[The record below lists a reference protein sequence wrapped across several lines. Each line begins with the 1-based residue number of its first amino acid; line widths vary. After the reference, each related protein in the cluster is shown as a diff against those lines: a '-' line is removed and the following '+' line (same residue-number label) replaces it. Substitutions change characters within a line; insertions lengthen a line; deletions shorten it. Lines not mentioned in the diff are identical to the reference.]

1 MSRQTVHLK
10 HLRVCQPFRVE
21 FHGMPP
27 CEISYSR
34 PPGLTRRQKRRP
46 AVASCVSRPVLLRG
60 PIFLLYLF
68 PCAVATPVQC
78 FLMYYCCPSLLCL
91 AKSAP
96 VSCAV
101 KLSRAPFLHRHCGCA
116 MIMNTLYPNNCPKWE
131 RTMTLQKLRRWLG
144 FPLEDRYRVH
154 IEQDIVQSSLRPGI
168 FSALLI
174 LAFQAVM
181 MVLSL
186 LRKGGPFASLRRQ
199 GYWWLYVTLFSVTLL
214 FLLLIVFLMRRRR
227 PCLDTFFLPL
237 QTFYT
242 AFLCLWG
249 TCVTLLDQ
257 FGGNSLSVFTYVT
270 LSAAALTVLQPW
282 QSALIFTGNCLF
294 LNLLLPYTPAGPDNF
309 YSNAVNSCFVTLGA
323 FFISLWFYRSKVS
336 SRYAKIIIEQQ
347 NADIRSMNVQLDQ
360 MAHTDELTGMK
371 NRRSLERL
379 PLDDRWNEMP
389 PVSAMM
395 VDIDFFKQFNDTYG
409 HLAGDECLQRIAAVI
424 RQFME
429 GREGVAV
436 RFGGEEF
443 FICLFSCSRAQV
455 LEAGE
460 TLRAAV
466 ERCGYPRG
474 DLPQGCITVS
484 IGAATTEAENAPRLE
499 DLLSRADKALYEAK
513 HEGRNCVAA
522 YI

>member
-1 MSRQTVHLK
+1 M
-10 HLRVCQPFRVE
+10 
-21 FHGMPP
+21 
-27 CEISYSR
+27 
-34 PPGLTRRQKRRP
+34 
-46 AVASCVSRPVLLRG
+46 
-60 PIFLLYLF
+60 
-68 PCAVATPVQC
+68 
-78 FLMYYCCPSLLCL
+78 
-91 AKSAP
+91 
-96 VSCAV
+96 
-101 KLSRAPFLHRHCGCA
+101 
-116 MIMNTLYPNNCPKWE
+116 
-131 RTMTLQKLRRWLG
+131 
-144 FPLEDRYRVH
+144 
-154 IEQDIVQSSLRPGI
+154 
-168 FSALLI
+168 
-174 LAFQAVM
+174 
-181 MVLSL
+181 
-186 LRKGGPFASLRRQ
+186 
-199 GYWWLYVTLFSVTLL
+199 
-214 FLLLIVFLMRRRR
+214 
-227 PCLDTFFLPL
+227 
-237 QTFYT
+237 
-242 AFLCLWG
+242 
-249 TCVTLLDQ
+249 
-257 FGGNSLSVFTYVT
+257 
-270 LSAAALTVLQPW
+270 
-282 QSALIFTGNCLF
+282 
-294 LNLLLPYTPAGPDNF
+294 PYTPAGPDNF

-347 NADIRSMNVQLDQ
+347 NADIRSMNVQLDK

>member
-1 MSRQTVHLK
+1 M
-10 HLRVCQPFRVE
+10 
-21 FHGMPP
+21 
-27 CEISYSR
+27 
-34 PPGLTRRQKRRP
+34 
-46 AVASCVSRPVLLRG
+46 
-60 PIFLLYLF
+60 
-68 PCAVATPVQC
+68 
-78 FLMYYCCPSLLCL
+78 
-91 AKSAP
+91 
-96 VSCAV
+96 
-101 KLSRAPFLHRHCGCA
+101 
-116 MIMNTLYPNNCPKWE
+116 
-131 RTMTLQKLRRWLG
+131 
-144 FPLEDRYRVH
+144 
-154 IEQDIVQSSLRPGI
+154 
-168 FSALLI
+168 
-174 LAFQAVM
+174 
-181 MVLSL
+181 
-186 LRKGGPFASLRRQ
+186 
-199 GYWWLYVTLFSVTLL
+199 
-214 FLLLIVFLMRRRR
+214 
-227 PCLDTFFLPL
+227 
-237 QTFYT
+237 
-242 AFLCLWG
+242 
-249 TCVTLLDQ
+249 DQ

-443 FICLFSCSRAQV
+443 LLCTPCRDTA
-455 LEAGE
+455 EAMRQAAR
-460 TLRAAV
+460 LRRAV
-466 ERCGYPRG
+466 EELGPCAP
-474 DLPQGCITVS
+474 DGCCAGPLTVS
-484 IGAATTEAENAPRLE
+484 VGVTVYSPARDGSAPVLQ
-499 DLLSRADKALYEAK
+499 DLVSRADRALYIAK
-513 HEGRNCVAA
+513 KNGRNCVVLL
-522 YI
+522 

>member
-1 MSRQTVHLK
+1 
-10 HLRVCQPFRVE
+10 
-21 FHGMPP
+21 
-27 CEISYSR
+27 
-34 PPGLTRRQKRRP
+34 
-46 AVASCVSRPVLLRG
+46 
-60 PIFLLYLF
+60 
-68 PCAVATPVQC
+68 
-78 FLMYYCCPSLLCL
+78 
-91 AKSAP
+91 
-96 VSCAV
+96 
-101 KLSRAPFLHRHCGCA
+101 
-116 MIMNTLYPNNCPKWE
+116 
-131 RTMTLQKLRRWLG
+131 MTLQKLRRWLG

-336 SRYAKIIIEQQ
+336 SCYAKIIIEQQ
-347 NADIRSMNVQLDQ
+347 NADIRSMNVQLDRSWPTTHWASPWVWRPAS
-360 MAHTDELTGMK
+360 AHSTWRSCARPPLPCLKTRIMTSAPPCPHRISWAAAISCTM
-371 NRRSLERL
+371 RRI
-379 PLDDRWNEMP
+379 
-389 PVSAMM
+389 SA
-395 VDIDFFKQFNDTYG
+395 G
-409 HLAGDECLQRIAAVI
+409 
-424 RQFME
+424 
-429 GREGVAV
+429 
-436 RFGGEEF
+436 
-443 FICLFSCSRAQV
+443 
-455 LEAGE
+455 
-460 TLRAAV
+460 
-466 ERCGYPRG
+466 
-474 DLPQGCITVS
+474 S
-484 IGAATTEAENAPRLE
+484 IG
-499 DLLSRADKALYEAK
+499 YE
-513 HEGRNCVAA
+513 
-522 YI
+522 

>member
-1 MSRQTVHLK
+1 MCPALK
-10 HLRVCQPFRVE
+10 WHVQSDISCYAVSPFVFCLIKRLVRAGQQIFQAGRIFRLCGSGADAYGDAALWQVAAGISAA
-21 FHGMPP
+21 FH
-27 CEISYSR
+27 R
-34 PPGLTRRQKRRP
+34 RAQRFPGLQY
-46 AVASCVSRPVLLRG
+46 LRAAAG
-60 PIFLLYLF
+60 EQANEKFL
-68 PCAVATPVQC
+68 AAE
-78 FLMYYCCPSLLCL
+78 
-91 AKSAP
+91 
-96 VSCAV
+96 
-101 KLSRAPFLHRHCGCA
+101 
-116 MIMNTLYPNNCPKWE
+116 PN
-131 RTMTLQKLRRWLG
+131 G
-144 FPLEDRYRVH
+144 
-154 IEQDIVQSSLRPGI
+154 
-168 FSALLI
+168 
-174 LAFQAVM
+174 
-181 MVLSL
+181 
-186 LRKGGPFASLRRQ
+186 
-199 GYWWLYVTLFSVTLL
+199 
-214 FLLLIVFLMRRRR
+214 
-227 PCLDTFFLPL
+227 DTFAPLHKLPDDRRNTL
-237 QTFYT
+237 QTFITCKMAVCIVELLEKIDVHHHGGDGRHFVPSVVQRQTFQRT
-242 AFLCLWG
+242 AVFHPR
-249 TCVTLLDQ
+249 Q
-257 FGGNSLSVFTYVT
+257 FVRVRH
-270 LSAAALTVLQPW
+270 
-282 QSALIFTGNCLF
+282 LI
-294 LNLLLPYTPAGPDNF
+294 
-309 YSNAVNSCFVTLGA
+309 
-323 FFISLWFYRSKVS
+323 
-336 SRYAKIIIEQQ
+336 
-347 NADIRSMNVQLDQ
+347 QLDQ

>member
-1 MSRQTVHLK
+1 M
-10 HLRVCQPFRVE
+10 
-21 FHGMPP
+21 
-27 CEISYSR
+27 
-34 PPGLTRRQKRRP
+34 
-46 AVASCVSRPVLLRG
+46 
-60 PIFLLYLF
+60 
-68 PCAVATPVQC
+68 
-78 FLMYYCCPSLLCL
+78 
-91 AKSAP
+91 
-96 VSCAV
+96 
-101 KLSRAPFLHRHCGCA
+101 
-116 MIMNTLYPNNCPKWE
+116 
-131 RTMTLQKLRRWLG
+131 
-144 FPLEDRYRVH
+144 
-154 IEQDIVQSSLRPGI
+154 
-168 FSALLI
+168 
-174 LAFQAVM
+174 
-181 MVLSL
+181 
-186 LRKGGPFASLRRQ
+186 
-199 GYWWLYVTLFSVTLL
+199 
-214 FLLLIVFLMRRRR
+214 
-227 PCLDTFFLPL
+227 
-237 QTFYT
+237 
-242 AFLCLWG
+242 CLWG

-371 NRRSLERL
+371 NRR
-379 PLDDRWNEMP
+379 
-389 PVSAMM
+389 
-395 VDIDFFKQFNDTYG
+395 
-409 HLAGDECLQRIAAVI
+409 LQRIAAVI

>member
-1 MSRQTVHLK
+1 
-10 HLRVCQPFRVE
+10 
-21 FHGMPP
+21 
-27 CEISYSR
+27 
-34 PPGLTRRQKRRP
+34 
-46 AVASCVSRPVLLRG
+46 
-60 PIFLLYLF
+60 
-68 PCAVATPVQC
+68 
-78 FLMYYCCPSLLCL
+78 
-91 AKSAP
+91 
-96 VSCAV
+96 
-101 KLSRAPFLHRHCGCA
+101 
-116 MIMNTLYPNNCPKWE
+116 
-131 RTMTLQKLRRWLG
+131 MTLQKLRRWLG

-336 SRYAKIIIEQQ
+336 SCYAKIIIEQQ

-424 RQFME
+424 RQFMLVLLQPRAGTG
-429 GREGVAV
+429 GRGNAA
-436 RFGGEEF
+436 RGG
-443 FICLFSCSRAQV
+443 
-455 LEAGE
+455 G
-460 TLRAAV
+460 TLRISPRRPATGLHHRKHRRRHHRGGKCAPPGRSAV
-466 ERCGYPRG
+466 PRG
-474 DLPQGCITVS
+474 QG
-484 IGAATTEAENAPRLE
+484 
-499 DLLSRADKALYEAK
+499 AL
-513 HEGRNCVAA
+513 
-522 YI
+522 

>member
-1 MSRQTVHLK
+1 
-10 HLRVCQPFRVE
+10 
-21 FHGMPP
+21 
-27 CEISYSR
+27 
-34 PPGLTRRQKRRP
+34 
-46 AVASCVSRPVLLRG
+46 
-60 PIFLLYLF
+60 
-68 PCAVATPVQC
+68 
-78 FLMYYCCPSLLCL
+78 
-91 AKSAP
+91 
-96 VSCAV
+96 
-101 KLSRAPFLHRHCGCA
+101 
-116 MIMNTLYPNNCPKWE
+116 
-131 RTMTLQKLRRWLG
+131 
-144 FPLEDRYRVH
+144 
-154 IEQDIVQSSLRPGI
+154 
-168 FSALLI
+168 
-174 LAFQAVM
+174 
-181 MVLSL
+181 
-186 LRKGGPFASLRRQ
+186 
-199 GYWWLYVTLFSVTLL
+199 
-214 FLLLIVFLMRRRR
+214 MRRRR

-336 SRYAKIIIEQQ
+336 SCYAKIIIEQQ

-466 ERCGYPRG
+466 ERCGNPRG

>member
-1 MSRQTVHLK
+1 
-10 HLRVCQPFRVE
+10 
-21 FHGMPP
+21 
-27 CEISYSR
+27 
-34 PPGLTRRQKRRP
+34 
-46 AVASCVSRPVLLRG
+46 
-60 PIFLLYLF
+60 
-68 PCAVATPVQC
+68 
-78 FLMYYCCPSLLCL
+78 
-91 AKSAP
+91 
-96 VSCAV
+96 
-101 KLSRAPFLHRHCGCA
+101 
-116 MIMNTLYPNNCPKWE
+116 
-131 RTMTLQKLRRWLG
+131 
-144 FPLEDRYRVH
+144 
-154 IEQDIVQSSLRPGI
+154 
-168 FSALLI
+168 
-174 LAFQAVM
+174 
-181 MVLSL
+181 
-186 LRKGGPFASLRRQ
+186 
-199 GYWWLYVTLFSVTLL
+199 
-214 FLLLIVFLMRRRR
+214 MRRRR

>member
-1 MSRQTVHLK
+1 
-10 HLRVCQPFRVE
+10 
-21 FHGMPP
+21 
-27 CEISYSR
+27 
-34 PPGLTRRQKRRP
+34 
-46 AVASCVSRPVLLRG
+46 
-60 PIFLLYLF
+60 
-68 PCAVATPVQC
+68 
-78 FLMYYCCPSLLCL
+78 
-91 AKSAP
+91 
-96 VSCAV
+96 
-101 KLSRAPFLHRHCGCA
+101 
-116 MIMNTLYPNNCPKWE
+116 
-131 RTMTLQKLRRWLG
+131 
-144 FPLEDRYRVH
+144 
-154 IEQDIVQSSLRPGI
+154 
-168 FSALLI
+168 
-174 LAFQAVM
+174 
-181 MVLSL
+181 
-186 LRKGGPFASLRRQ
+186 
-199 GYWWLYVTLFSVTLL
+199 
-214 FLLLIVFLMRRRR
+214 
-227 PCLDTFFLPL
+227 
-237 QTFYT
+237 
-242 AFLCLWG
+242 
-249 TCVTLLDQ
+249 
-257 FGGNSLSVFTYVT
+257 
-270 LSAAALTVLQPW
+270 
-282 QSALIFTGNCLF
+282 
-294 LNLLLPYTPAGPDNF
+294 
-309 YSNAVNSCFVTLGA
+309 
-323 FFISLWFYRSKVS
+323 
-336 SRYAKIIIEQQ
+336 
-347 NADIRSMNVQLDQ
+347 MNVQLDQ

-429 GREGVAV
+429 GRAGVAV

>member
-1 MSRQTVHLK
+1 
-10 HLRVCQPFRVE
+10 
-21 FHGMPP
+21 
-27 CEISYSR
+27 
-34 PPGLTRRQKRRP
+34 
-46 AVASCVSRPVLLRG
+46 
-60 PIFLLYLF
+60 
-68 PCAVATPVQC
+68 
-78 FLMYYCCPSLLCL
+78 
-91 AKSAP
+91 
-96 VSCAV
+96 
-101 KLSRAPFLHRHCGCA
+101 
-116 MIMNTLYPNNCPKWE
+116 
-131 RTMTLQKLRRWLG
+131 MTLQKLRRWLG

-227 PCLDTFFLPL
+227 PCLDTFFYRCRHFTPL
-237 QTFYT
+237 FVSVGDVRH
-242 AFLCLWG
+242 AFGPIRRQQPERVYLRHAFCR
-249 TCVTLLDQ
+249 
-257 FGGNSLSVFTYVT
+257 SPHR
-270 LSAAALTVLQPW
+270 AAALAVRAYLYRELPV
-282 QSALIFTGNCLF
+282 

-336 SRYAKIIIEQQ
+336 SCYAKIIIEQQ

-455 LEAGE
+455 LEAGKRCARRWNAADIPAA
-460 TLRAAV
+460 TCHRAAS
-466 ERCGYPRG
+466 P
-474 DLPQGCITVS
+474 
-484 IGAATTEAENAPRLE
+484 
-499 DLLSRADKALYEAK
+499 
-513 HEGRNCVAA
+513 
-522 YI
+522 

>member
-1 MSRQTVHLK
+1 
-10 HLRVCQPFRVE
+10 
-21 FHGMPP
+21 
-27 CEISYSR
+27 
-34 PPGLTRRQKRRP
+34 
-46 AVASCVSRPVLLRG
+46 
-60 PIFLLYLF
+60 
-68 PCAVATPVQC
+68 
-78 FLMYYCCPSLLCL
+78 
-91 AKSAP
+91 
-96 VSCAV
+96 
-101 KLSRAPFLHRHCGCA
+101 
-116 MIMNTLYPNNCPKWE
+116 
-131 RTMTLQKLRRWLG
+131 
-144 FPLEDRYRVH
+144 
-154 IEQDIVQSSLRPGI
+154 
-168 FSALLI
+168 
-174 LAFQAVM
+174 
-181 MVLSL
+181 
-186 LRKGGPFASLRRQ
+186 
-199 GYWWLYVTLFSVTLL
+199 
-214 FLLLIVFLMRRRR
+214 
-227 PCLDTFFLPL
+227 
-237 QTFYT
+237 
-242 AFLCLWG
+242 
-249 TCVTLLDQ
+249 LDQ
-257 FGGNSLSVFTYVT
+257 FGGISLSVFITSRFWRT
-270 LSAAALTVLQPW
+270 LTGLQPW
-282 QSALIFTGNCLF
+282 HSALIFTGNCLF

-336 SRYAKIIIEQQ
+336 SCYAKIIIEQQ

-455 LEAGE
+455 LEAGKRCARRWNAADIPAA
-460 TLRAAV
+460 TCHRVHHRKHRAA
-466 ERCGYPRG
+466 
-474 DLPQGCITVS
+474 PQRRKMR
-484 IGAATTEAENAPRLE
+484 PLE

>member
-1 MSRQTVHLK
+1 
-10 HLRVCQPFRVE
+10 
-21 FHGMPP
+21 
-27 CEISYSR
+27 
-34 PPGLTRRQKRRP
+34 
-46 AVASCVSRPVLLRG
+46 
-60 PIFLLYLF
+60 
-68 PCAVATPVQC
+68 
-78 FLMYYCCPSLLCL
+78 
-91 AKSAP
+91 
-96 VSCAV
+96 
-101 KLSRAPFLHRHCGCA
+101 
-116 MIMNTLYPNNCPKWE
+116 
-131 RTMTLQKLRRWLG
+131 MTLQKLRRWLG

-336 SRYAKIIIEQQ
+336 SCYAKIIIEQQ

-429 GREGVAV
+429 GREGVSV

>member
-1 MSRQTVHLK
+1 
-10 HLRVCQPFRVE
+10 
-21 FHGMPP
+21 
-27 CEISYSR
+27 
-34 PPGLTRRQKRRP
+34 
-46 AVASCVSRPVLLRG
+46 
-60 PIFLLYLF
+60 
-68 PCAVATPVQC
+68 
-78 FLMYYCCPSLLCL
+78 
-91 AKSAP
+91 
-96 VSCAV
+96 
-101 KLSRAPFLHRHCGCA
+101 
-116 MIMNTLYPNNCPKWE
+116 
-131 RTMTLQKLRRWLG
+131 MTLQKLRRWLG

-214 FLLLIVFLMRRRR
+214 F
-227 PCLDTFFLPL
+227 CLDTFFLPL

-336 SRYAKIIIEQQ
+336 SCYAKIIIEQQ

-379 PLDDRWNEMP
+379 PLDDRHD
-389 PVSAMM
+389 SGHR
-395 VDIDFFKQFNDTYG
+395 FFQ
-409 HLAGDECLQRIAAVI
+409 AVQRYI
-424 RQFME
+424 RP
-429 GREGVAV
+429 
-436 RFGGEEF
+436 
-443 FICLFSCSRAQV
+443 SCR
-455 LEAGE
+455 
-460 TLRAAV
+460 
-466 ERCGYPRG
+466 
-474 DLPQGCITVS
+474 
-484 IGAATTEAENAPRLE
+484 
-499 DLLSRADKALYEAK
+499 
-513 HEGRNCVAA
+513 
-522 YI
+522 